1 MASEFWGGLMASKN
15 IVGAVMVAGGGVA
28 GMQAAL
34 DLANAGYYVYMVEKS
49 LAIGGRMAQL
59 DKTFPTNDCSMCIIS
74 PKLVEVGRHINVEL
88 LTLTDILSVE
98 GEEGDFTVTVRKNPR
113 YIDMSKCIACGE
125 CTKKCPRKLNNEYN
139 ENLDTRKA
147 IYVQYAQAVPLK
159 YGIDAKECI
168 YLTKGKCGTCKKLCP
183 ADAINYEDKAEEI
196 TFHVGSVVLA
206 PGFTPFKPTVFDT
219 LRYNDV
225 KDVITA
231 LEFERYLGA
240 TGPTMGHVIRPS
252 DHQDPKK
259 MAFLQCVG
267 SREVNRA
274 ANGYCS
280 SVCCMY
286 AIKEALIAKEHSG
299 GNLDVTLFYMD
310 IRTFGKDFEKYYEK
324 AKAAGIKFVRSRIH
338 SVQPESGGGVKLHYV
353 TDGGVSTLEFFDVVV
368 LSHGL
373 VITGETKELSK
384 SLGLETDNYNFAKTS
399 TFAPVAL
406 SRPGFYACGVFT
418 GPKDIPSSVME
429 ASAAAAA
436 ATSKLTPARSTLTKV
451 IKVPRPVDVTGE
463 PPRVGVFIC
472 HCGINIASVVDVP
485 KVVEFAKS
493 LPFVEYAT
501 NTMFACSQDSQEKLI
516 ALIKEYKLNRIV
528 VSACS
533 PRTHEPLFQET
544 LAAAGLNKYLYEM
557 ANIRNH
563 DSWVHAG
570 HPAEATQKAMDM
582 TEMAVAKAALLVPLK
597 ENVID
602 VDPTALVIGGGIA
615 GLNAALTLSR
625 QGFKSVIVEKDSK
638 IGGNAN
644 RIFTTAKGESVADY
658 LSDLKTRVQNDS
670 NITLA
675 LNSHVSKVDGYVGNF
690 ESTLSGGQIVKHGVT
705 IIATGAKEYKPN
717 EYLYGEN
724 RRVVTQLE
732 FDELL
737 KADDQAVA
745 AAKTFVFIQCV
756 GSREKERMYCS
767 KVCCTHTVHTA
778 VELKKKN
785 PEARIF
791 VLYRD
796 IRTYAQKEDLYKEA
810 RDLGVIFIRYEPER
824 KPQVS
829 QNGKNLSVK
838 LLDPV
843 SGHHLV
849 MEPDYTILAAA
860 IVSGQEHELG
870 MMYKVPLDEDG
881 WFFEAHQKLR
891 PVDFATDGMFM
902 AGLAH
907 YPKPMEEV
915 VAQAQAAAAR
925 AVTVLTQP
933 KMTVGGIVAEIDQNR
948 CSGCGVCKSVCPYSA
963 IDLDDKGKAVV
974 NEAMCKGCGN
984 CASSC
989 RSDAPSLRGFTNAGL
1004 FAQIDAAL

>member
-1 MASEFWGGLMASKN
+1 MASKN
-15 IVGAVMVAGGGVA
+15 IVGAVLVAGGGVA

-88 LTLTDILSVE
+88 LTLTDILSIE

-125 CTKKCPRKLNNEYN
+125 CTKKCPKKLNNEYN
-139 ENLDTRKA
+139 ESLDTRKA

-159 YGIDAKECI
+159 YGIDAKECLFI
-168 YLTKGKCGTCKKLCP
+168 TKGKCGTCKKLCP
-183 ADAINYEDKAEEI
+183 ADAINYEDKAEEV

-206 PGFTPFKPTVFDT
+206 PGFTPFKPTEFDT
-219 LRYNDV
+219 LRYTDV

-252 DHQDPKK
+252 DHKDPKK
-259 MAFLQCVG
+259 LAFLQCVG

-274 ANGYCS
+274 SNGYCS

-299 GNLDVTLFYMD
+299 GALDVSIFYMD

-338 SVQPESGGGVKLHYV
+338 SIQPESGGGVKLNYV
-353 TDGGVSTLEFFDVVV
+353 TDGGASTVELFDVAV

-373 VITGETKELSK
+373 VITPETKELAK
-384 SLGLETDNYNFAKTS
+384 KLSLATDCYNFAQTS

-406 SRPGFYACGVFT
+406 SRPGFYACGAFT

-436 ATSKLTPARSTLTKV
+436 ATSKLTPARGSLTKV
-451 IKVPRPVDVTGE
+451 VKVPTPVDVSGD

-472 HCGINIASVVDVP
+472 HCGINIASVVDVA
-485 KVVEFAKS
+485 KVVEFAKT
-493 LPFVEYAT
+493 LPFVEYAS
-501 NTMFACSQDSQEKLI
+501 NTMFACSQDSQEKLV
-516 ALIKEYKLNRIV
+516 ALIKEYGLNRIV

-570 HPAEATQKAMDM
+570 HPEEATRKAMDM
-582 TEMAVAKAALLVPLK
+582 TEMAVAKAVLLSPLK

-602 VDPTALVIGGGIA
+602 VDPTALVIGGGVA
-615 GLNAALTLSR
+615 GLNAALTLSS

-638 IGGNAN
+638 VGGNAN
-644 RIFTTAKGESVADY
+644 RIHSTTKGESVADY
-658 LSDLKTRVQNDS
+658 LSDLKTKVQNDP
-670 NITLA
+670 NIELV
-675 LNSHVSKVDGYVGNF
+675 LSSQVDKVDGYVGNF
-690 ESTLSGGQIVKHGVT
+690 TTTLTTGQAVKHGVT
-705 IIATGAKEYKPN
+705 IIATGAKEHKPT

-732 FDELL
+732 LDELL
-737 KADDQAVA
+737 KADDQNVA
-745 AAKTFVFIQCV
+745 KAETFVFVQCV
-756 GSREKERMYCS
+756 GSREPERLYCS
-767 KVCCTHTVHTA
+767 KVCCAHTAHVA
-778 VELKKKN
+778 VELKKNK
-785 PEARIF
+785 PQARIF

-796 IRTYAQKEDLYKEA
+796 IRTYAQKEDLYKQA
-810 RDLGVIFIRYEPER
+810 RDLGVIFIRYDLDS
-824 KPQVS
+824 KPQFS
-829 QNGKNLSVK
+829 EDNKKLTVK
-838 LLDPV
+838 VKDPV
-843 SGHHLV
+843 SGHHLIIQ
-849 MEPDYTILAAA
+849 PDYAVLAAA
-860 IVSGQEHELG
+860 IVSGRENELA
-870 MMYKVPLDEDG
+870 MKYKVPLDEDG

-907 YPKPMEEV
+907 YPKPMDEV

-933 KMTVGGIVAEIDQNR
+933 KMTVGGIVAEINQAR
-948 CSGCGVCKSVCPYSA
+948 CSGCGVCKAVCPYSA

-1004 FAQIDAAL
+1004 FAQIATAL

>member
-1 MASEFWGGLMASKN
+1 MASKN
-15 IVGAVMVAGGGVA
+15 VVGAVLVAGGGVA

-88 LTLTDILSVE
+88 LTLTDILSID

-159 YGIDAKECI
+159 YGIDAKECL
-168 YLTKGKCGTCKKLCP
+168 YLTKGKCGTCQKVCP
-183 ADAINYEDKAEEI
+183 PKAINYDDKPEEV

-206 PGFTPFKPTVFDT
+206 PGFTPFKPSVFDT

-240 TGPTMGHVIRPS
+240 TGPTMGHVVRPS
-252 DHQDPKK
+252 DHKDPKK
-259 MAFLQCVG
+259 LAFLQCVG

-274 ANGYCS
+274 SNGYCS

-299 GNLDVTLFYMD
+299 GDLDVSIFYMD
-310 IRTFGKDFEKYYEK
+310 IRTFGKDFEKYFEK
-324 AKAAGIKFVRSRIH
+324 AKAAGIKFVRSRVH
-338 SVQPESGGGVKLHYV
+338 SILPETGGGVKINYV
-353 TDGGVSTLEFFDVVV
+353 TDGGLSTVEFFDVAV

-373 VITGETKELSK
+373 VITGETQELAGQLK
-384 SLGLETDNYNFAKTS
+384 LATDQYNFAKTS
-399 TFAPVAL
+399 TFNPVAL

-436 ATSKLTPARSTLTKV
+436 ATSKLTPARGTLAKV
-451 IKVPRPVDVTGE
+451 ITVPPAMDITGD

-493 LPFVEYAT
+493 LPFVEYAS
-501 NTMFACSQDSQEKLI
+501 NTMFACSQDSQEKLVS
-516 ALIKEYKLNRIV
+516 LIKEYRLNRIV

-570 HPAEATQKAMDM
+570 HPEEATQKAMDM
-582 TEMAVAKAALLVPLK
+582 TEMAVAKAALLTPLK

-602 VDPTALVIGGGIA
+602 VEPTALVIGGGVA
-615 GLNAALTLSR
+615 GLNTALTLSQ
-625 QGFKSVIVEKDSK
+625 QGFKSVIVEKDSQA
-638 IGGNAN
+638 GGNAN
-644 RIFTTAKGESVADY
+644 RIHTTIKGENVAEY
-658 LSDLKTRVQNDS
+658 ISDLKTQVHNDP
-670 NITLA
+670 NITLV
-675 LNSHVSKVDGYVGNF
+675 LSSQVDKVDGYVGNF
-690 ESTLSGGQIVKHGVT
+690 ITTLTTGQTVKHGVT
-705 IIATGAKEYKPN
+705 IIATGAKEHKPT

-732 FDELL
+732 LDELL
-737 KADDQAVA
+737 KADDQNVA
-745 AAKTFVFIQCV
+745 KANTFVFVQCV

-767 KVCCTHTVHTA
+767 KVCCSHTVHVA
-778 VELKKKN
+778 VELKKKK
-785 PEARIF
+785 PESRIF

-796 IRTYAQKEDLYKEA
+796 IRTYAQKEDVYKEA
-810 RDLGVIFIRYEPER
+810 RDLGVIFIRYDLDR
-824 KPQVS
+824 KPEFTQDNK
-829 QNGKNLSVK
+829 QLRVK
-838 LLDPV
+838 VLDPV
-843 SGHHLV
+843 SGRHLII
-849 MEPDYTILAAA
+849 EPDYAVLAAA
-860 IVSGQEHELG
+860 IVSGRETDLG
-870 MMYKVPLDEDG
+870 MKFKVPLDEDG

-907 YPKPMEEV
+907 YPKPMDEV

-948 CSGCGVCKSVCPYSA
+948 CSGCGVCKAVCPYSA

-1004 FAQIDAAL
+1004 FAQIETAL

>member
-1 MASEFWGGLMASKN
+1 MASKN

-88 LTLTDILSVE
+88 LTLTDILSIE
-98 GEEGDFTVTVRKNPR
+98 GEEGDFSVTVRKNPR

-139 ENLDTRKA
+139 ENLDQRRA
-147 IYVQYAQAVPLK
+147 VYVQYAQAVPLK
-159 YGIDAKECI
+159 YGIDAKECL

-183 ADAINYEDKAEEI
+183 ADAINYEDKAEEV
-196 TFHVGSVVLA
+196 TFKVGSVILA
-206 PGFTPFKPTVFDT
+206 PGFTPFKPDVFDT
-219 LRYNDV
+219 LRYSDV

-252 DHQDPKK
+252 DHADPKK
-259 MAFLQCVG
+259 IAFLQCVG

-274 ANGYCS
+274 SNGYCS

-299 GNLDVTLFYMD
+299 GSLDVSIFYMD

-338 SVQPESGGGVKLHYV
+338 SIQPEAGSGVKLNYV
-353 TDGGVSTLEFFDVVV
+353 TDGGIASAEFFDVAV

-373 VITGETKELSK
+373 VITGETKELAGK
-384 SLGLETDNYNFAKTS
+384 LALETDQYNFAKTS

-436 ATSKLTPARSTLTKV
+436 ATSKLTPARGTLTKV

-463 PPRVGVFIC
+463 PPRVGVFVC
-472 HCGINIASVVDVP
+472 HCGINIASVVDVQ
-485 KVVEFAKS
+485 KVVEFAKT
-493 LPFVEYAT
+493 LPFVEYAST
-501 NTMFACSQDSQEKLI
+501 TMFACSQDSQEKLV
-516 ALIKEYKLNRIV
+516 ALIKEKKLNRIV

-570 HPAEATQKAMDM
+570 NPAEATRKAMDM
-582 TEMAVAKAALLVPLK
+582 TEMAVAKAALLTPLK

-602 VDPTALVIGGGIA
+602 VDPTALVIGGGVA
-615 GLNAALTLSR
+615 GLNAALTLSS
-625 QGFKSVIVEKDSK
+625 QGFKSVIVEKDQK
-638 IGGNAN
+638 IGGQAN
-644 RIFTTAKGESVADY
+644 RIFTTAKGENVAQY
-658 LSDLKTRVQNDS
+658 LADLKGRIQNDP
-670 NITLA
+670 NITLV
-675 LNSHVSKVDGYVGNF
+675 LGSEVGQVDGYVGNF
-690 ESTLSGGQIVKHGVT
+690 ATTLTTGQTVKHGVT
-705 IIATGAKEYKPN
+705 IIATGAKEYQPK

-737 KADDQAVA
+737 KAGDENVSQAE
-745 AAKTFVFIQCV
+745 TFVFIQCV
-756 GSREKERMYCS
+756 GSREPERMYCS

-778 VELKKKN
+778 AELKKHK
-785 PEARIF
+785 PSARIF

-796 IRTYAQKEDLYKEA
+796 IRTYAQKEDIYKEA
-810 RDLGVIFIRYEPER
+810 RDLGVIFIRYDLDR
-824 KPQVS
+824 KPAVS
-829 QNGKNLSVK
+829 QNGKNLAVRI
-838 LLDPV
+838 LDPV
-843 SGHHLV
+843 SGRHLV
-849 MEPDYTILAAA
+849 LEPDYAILAAA
-860 IVSGQEHELG
+860 IVSGRETELA
-870 MMYKVPLDEDG
+870 MKYKVPLDEDG

-933 KMTVGGIVAEIDQNR
+933 RMTVGGIVAEIDQSR
-948 CSGCGVCKSVCPYSA
+948 CSGCGVCKACCPYSA
-963 IDLDDKGKAVV
+963 IDMDAKGKAVV

-1004 FAQIDAAL
+1004 FAQIATAL

>member
-1 MASEFWGGLMASKN
+1 MASKN
-15 IVGAVMVAGGGVA
+15 IVGAVLVAGGGVA

-49 LAIGGRMAQL
+49 LAIGGRMSQL

-88 LTLTDILSVE
+88 LTLTDILSID

-139 ENLDTRKA
+139 ENLDTRRA
-147 IYVQYAQAVPLK
+147 VYVQYAQAVPLK
-159 YGIDAKECI
+159 YGIDAKECL

-183 ADAINYEDKAEEI
+183 ADAINYEDKAEER

-206 PGFTPFKPTVFDT
+206 PGFTPFSPKEFDT

-252 DHQDPKK
+252 DHKDPKK
-259 MAFLQCVG
+259 LAFLQCVG

-274 ANGYCS
+274 SNGYCS

-299 GNLDVTLFYMD
+299 GDLDVSIFYMD

-324 AKAAGIKFVRSRIH
+324 AKAAGIKFVRSRVH
-338 SVQPESGGGVKLHYV
+338 SIQPEAGGGVKLNYV
-353 TDGGVSTLEFFDVVV
+353 TDGGQSTVEYFDVAV

-373 VITGETKELSK
+373 VITGETKDLAQK
-384 SLGLETDNYNFAKTS
+384 LGLDTDCYNFAKTS

-436 ATSKLTPARSTLTKV
+436 ATGKLTPARGSLTKV
-451 IKVPRPVDVTGE
+451 IKVPPPVDVTGE

-485 KVVEFAKS
+485 KVVEFAKT
-493 LPFVEYAT
+493 LPFVEYAS
-501 NTMFACSQDSQEKLI
+501 NTMFACSQDSQEKLVS
-516 ALIKEYKLNRIV
+516 LIKEYRLNRIV

-570 HPAEATQKAMDM
+570 HPEEATKKAMDM
-582 TEMAVAKAALLVPLK
+582 TEMAVAKAALLSPLK

-602 VDPTALVIGGGIA
+602 VDPTALIIGGGVA
-615 GLNAALTLSR
+615 GLNVAVSLSS
-625 QGFKSVIVEKDSK
+625 QGFKSVIVEKDQK
-638 IGGNAN
+638 AGGNAN
-644 RIFTTAKGESVADY
+644 RIHTTIKGENVQQY
-658 LSDLKTRVQNDS
+658 LDDLRAQIQNDP
-670 NITLA
+670 NITLV
-675 LNSHVSKVDGYVGNF
+675 LGSEVNKVDGYVGNF
-690 ESTLSGGQIVKHGVT
+690 ETTLTTGQVVKHGVT
-705 IIATGAKEYKPN
+705 IIATGAKEHKPT

-724 RRVVTQLE
+724 RQVVTQLE
-732 FDELL
+732 LDELL
-737 KADDQAVA
+737 KANDPKVA
-745 AAKTFVFIQCV
+745 KAGSFVFIQCV
-756 GSREKERMYCS
+756 GSREPGRLYCS
-767 KVCCTHTVHTA
+767 KVCCGHTVHAA
-778 VELKKKN
+778 VELKKLK
-785 PEARIF
+785 PETQVF

-796 IRTYAQKEDLYKEA
+796 IRTYAQKEDIYKEA
-810 RDLGVIFIRYEPER
+810 RDLGVIFIRYELDK
-824 KPQVS
+824 KPLVS
-829 QNGKNLSVK
+829 ESGQKLSVK
-838 LLDPV
+838 IQDPV
-843 SGHHLV
+843 SGRHLIIQ
-849 MEPDYTILAAA
+849 PDYVVLAAA
-860 IVSGQEHELG
+860 IVSGRENALA
-870 MMYKVPLDEDG
+870 MKFKVPIDEDG

-907 YPKPMEEV
+907 YPKPMDEV

-925 AVTVLTQP
+925 AVTILTQP

-963 IDLDDKGKAVV
+963 IDFDEKGKAVV

-989 RSDAPSLRGFTNAGL
+989 RSDAPALRGFTNAGL
-1004 FAQIDAAL
+1004 FAQIASAL